1 MISKKHYKQQFIKDL
16 AEEAYIDLQK
26 AKEHLKE
33 MTSEINEMLQGMEV
47 CLADVESSIS
57 AIRNKDTVE
66 KCYEMEKEMN
76 GYPAKS
82 KRTKKGKKK

>member
-1 MISKKHYKQQFIKDL
+1 MISKKHYKQQFIKDMAL
-16 AEEAYIDLQK
+16 QVYVDLQE
-26 AKEHLKE
+26 AKKHLKE
-33 MTSEINEMLQGMEV
+33 MTAEINEMLQGMEV
-47 CLADVESSIS
+47 CLVNVENSIS